1 MRPRLVILLAMLY
14 TVPWP
19 AAQAGPLPSPSP
31 TPSECYHD
39 AEVTD
44 AAIPDDT
51 VQTSEGDLFAVVA
64 VEIAPGGSIEKV
76 KIYRTSGDLL
86 FDQASVRAARHSKYR
101 PRVADCKPVEGIF
114 YFKTSRTQGYA
125 PGPRDKPTP
134 PPWPRNISP
143 PPDSGLMTPPA
154 LH

>member
-1 MRPRLVILLAMLY
+1 MKLAVILTLIL
-14 TVPWP
+14 
-19 AAQAGPLPSPSP
+19 AQASPLPAPSS
-31 TPSECYHD
+31 TPSDCSHD

-51 VQTSEGDLFAVVA
+51 VQTSEGDVFAIVA
-64 VEIAPGGSIEKV
+64 VQVASDGAIEKV

-86 FDQASVRAARHSKYR
+86 FDQASVRAARRSKYR
-101 PRVADCKPVEGIF
+101 PKVVDCKPVEGIF

-134 PPWPRNISP
+134 PPWPKSISP
-143 PPDSGLMTPPA
+143 PPDLMTPPDS
-154 LH
+154 